1 MNREDI
7 KLLPLATLG
16 IAKGVAE
23 VYVAPIIKESRTS
36 TKAWLLI
43 LGGALVYDVY
53 AASRLDGETLSEAC
67 DRAIDKHP
75 VMTLGAIA
83 ITAGHLANVIDPKYD
98 PIHQVAER
106 IKNGI

>member
-7 KLLPLATLG
+7 RLLPLATLG

-23 VYVAPIIKESRTS
+23 VYVAPIIKESRAS

-43 LGGALVYDVY
+43 LGSALVYDVY
-53 AASRLDGETLSEAC
+53 AASRLESETLSEAC
-67 DRAIDKHP
+67 DRAIEKHP

-83 ITAGHLANVIDPKYD
+83 VTAGHLANVINPKYD
-98 PIHQVAER
+98 PIHQLSER
-106 IKNGI
+106 IKHGF